1 MLFYVSYDCNRT
13 NVWYECS
20 LAVIKKKKEGD
31 IYEKNSSKKG
41 ICSSVRT
48 YYVW

>member
-1 MLFYVSYDCNRT
+1 MLFYVSYDCNRA

-41 ICSSVRT
+41 ICSSIRT

>member
-1 MLFYVSYDCNRT
+1 MLVMIAIVQRYGTKV
-13 NVWYECS
+13 S

>member
-1 MLFYVSYDCNRT
+1 MLFYVSYDCNRA

-31 IYEKNSSKKG
+31 KWVNTNEKELIVNAYK
-41 ICSSVRT
+41 ILN
-48 YYVW
+48 